1 MTKPLTVR
9 ALLLGRPADLPKI
22 PRHRVIVSIVV
33 IILSGAIGFGLTR
46 LAQTAFSPIE
56 VKIADDSGH
65 RTPPTPLPT
74 SPFR

>member
-56 VKIADDSGH
+56 EKIADDSGH